1 MRVLILGGN
10 GMLGHKLVQRLNDKF
25 EVWSTQRKHL
35 SPDKY
40 LNIFLP
46 EKTIYGVN
54 AEIFKTVKK
63 SIAQANPDVIVNA
76 IGVIKQNQ
84 SSNNVVK
91 NLIVNSILPH
101 RLANLAQLNNIRLIN
116 ISTDCV
122 FSGTKGNY
130 RESDVTDA
138 LDLYG
143 KSKFLG
149 EVSAEN
155 CLTLRTSIIGRELKT
170 NHSLVEWFL
179 SQAGKKV
186 KGYKNAIFSGF
197 PTVILADIIA
207 DLIAKNKK
215 LYGLYHVS
223 SQPISKFDLLTLLKK
238 AYQIKIEIEPFE
250 EFKIDRSLNSA
261 KFRRETNFQPMSW
274 NEMVKKMAEDPF
286 PYDKLR
292 K

>member
-40 LNIFLP
+40 PNIFLP

-143 KSKFLG
+143 RSKFLG

>member
-1 MRVLILGGN
+1 MRVLILGCN

-143 KSKFLG
+143 RSKFLG
-149 EVSAEN
+149 EVTAEN

>member
-1 MRVLILGGN
+1 
-10 GMLGHKLVQRLNDKF
+10 MLGHKLVQRLNDKF

>member
-76 IGVIKQNQ
+76 IGIIKQNQ

-143 KSKFLG
+143 RSKFLG